1 MAHLPPGINFT
12 PAAFHC
18 HDCGHTWE
26 DHEAWGVTIGDECPR
41 CASEDTVEIKEE
53 ADPLDGPADS
63 GEASGDDQSD
73 TPTVN
78 FEEA

>member
-1 MAHLPPGINFT
+1 MSKLPPGIDFT
-12 PAAFHC
+12 PTAFHC
-18 HDCGHTWE
+18 NDCGHTWE

-41 CASEDTVEIKEE
+41 CASEDTRQISEE
-53 ADPLDGPADS
+53 QEPLAGPVTTDDP
-63 GEASGDDQSD
+63 SD